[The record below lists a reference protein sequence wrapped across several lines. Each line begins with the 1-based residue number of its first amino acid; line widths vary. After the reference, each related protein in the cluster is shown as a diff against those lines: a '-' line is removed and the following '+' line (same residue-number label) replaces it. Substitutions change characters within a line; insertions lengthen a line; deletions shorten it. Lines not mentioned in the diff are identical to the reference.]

1 MEEQSLPDGR
11 QEACLRQQSKA
22 DLIKAN
28 SGEWD
33 SIFVRIDSSRLEV
46 ERFPCH
52 LSVIEKSGLIEA
64 QLTYLRSGKIARSA
78 FRDIPESMQIE
89 TAGHW
94 SLGPQFLTQGFWTT
108 EFCLCGLHERRRA
121 VVRQRRDWLE
131 SLVVIV
137 EWRTGHA
144 HPPFLPG
151 REGSLCLEESRGET
165 TSTFAVMGEGL
176 SLGLEL
182 TISNTPE
189 QQSTT
194 WRWGSS
200 ALTRR
205 YGSDP
210 QFMRESVMTSPS

>member
-33 SIFVRIDSSRLEV
+33 SIFVRIDSNRLEV

-64 QLTYLRSGKIARSA
+64 QLTYLRSGKVARSA

-94 SLGPQFLTQGFWTT
+94 SLGPQFLTQ
-108 EFCLCGLHERRRA
+108 
-121 VVRQRRDWLE
+121 
-131 SLVVIV
+131 
-137 EWRTGHA
+137 
-144 HPPFLPG
+144 
-151 REGSLCLEESRGET
+151 
-165 TSTFAVMGEGL
+165 
-176 SLGLEL
+176 
-182 TISNTPE
+182 
-189 QQSTT
+189 
-194 WRWGSS
+194 
-200 ALTRR
+200 
-205 YGSDP
+205 
-210 QFMRESVMTSPS
+210 